1 MMTLHLL
8 LIAPS
13 VYFATTTQNTMVRA
27 LNWLAVLAN
36 VVAILFYI

>member
-1 MMTLHLL
+1 MTTLHLL

-13 VYFATTTQNTMVRA
+13 VYFATTTQNPMVRA

-36 VVAILFYI
+36 VVAVSFYI